1 MRSAPHASPV
11 PPWSLPPE
19 PLLLPRDEVHVWR
32 APLEQTPSRIQSLFR
47 NLDAEERAR
56 AERFH
61 FTRDRQHFIVGRG
74 VLRAILGGYLNRPA
88 ACLSFRYNKHGKPA
102 LAGDPDADALHFNV
116 AHSGGLALFAV
127 ALRRNVGI
135 DLERIRPD
143 LAVAEIADRFFSPY
157 GAAMLRALPAD
168 LKRRAFFR
176 YWTHNEAYVK
186 ARGEGLSLPLDR
198 CHVSLASPVPAAVRP
213 TAGDPSGSLRWSFHE
228 LIPAPG
234 YVAALA
240 VEGHEWRLACW
251 QWLDRTPPINRTA
264 STPCV
269 AEPTSRRPVSSPDN

>member
-1 MRSAPHASPV
+1 MRSAPLASPV

-19 PLLLPRDEVHVWR
+19 PLSLDRDEVHVWR
-32 APLEQTPSRIQSLFR
+32 ALLDQTPSQIQSLFR
-47 NLDAEERAR
+47 NLDADERAR
-56 AERFH
+56 AARFH
-61 FTRDRQHFIVGRG
+61 FARDREHFIVGRG
-74 VLRAILGGYLNRPA
+74 VLRSILGGYLNRPPE
-88 ACLSFRYNKHGKPA
+88 CLSFRYNANGKPA
-102 LAGDPDADALHFNV
+102 LAGDPDADTLRFSV
-116 AHSGGLALFAV
+116 SHSGEIALYAV
-127 ALRRNVGI
+127 APGRDVGI
-135 DLERIRPD
+135 DVERIRPD
-143 LAVAEIADRFFSPY
+143 LGVAEIADRFFSPH
-157 GAAMLRALPAD
+157 GAATLHALPAD
-168 LKRRAFFR
+168 LKRQAFFR

-198 CHVSLASPVPAAVRP
+198 CHVSLAPPVPAAVRP